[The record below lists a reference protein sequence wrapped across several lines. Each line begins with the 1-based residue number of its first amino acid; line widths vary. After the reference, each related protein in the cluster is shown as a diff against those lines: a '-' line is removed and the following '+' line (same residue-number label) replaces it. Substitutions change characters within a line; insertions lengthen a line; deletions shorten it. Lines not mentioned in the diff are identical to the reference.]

1 MAETI
6 GVIDYGMGN
15 LHSLGKAL
23 ERVASSERIV
33 ISFDP
38 EELRE
43 CDKLVL
49 PGVGGVR
56 ACMQELQRLELSQLV
71 VEQAKKVPL
80 LGICLGMQV
89 LMEWSDENEGV
100 PALGLIPGKVVRFPD
115 PAAAVPSTSAGDP
128 ASFSRTPAAAPS
140 ASAGDNNSLS
150 KTPAEAKPRLKVPHM
165 GWNRVKQS
173 RAHPIWAG
181 VPDNSWFYFVHSY
194 HAAPRQIKNIL
205 GTADYT
211 HTFCA
216 ALTHDNL
223 VAFQFHPEKSQGAGM
238 QLLSNFVSWDGDV

>member
-33 ISFDP
+33 VSYDA
-38 EELRE
+38 EELRA

-56 ACMQELQRLELSQLV
+56 ACMAELKRLELYDLV
-71 VEQAKKVPL
+71 REQAKKVPL

-89 LMEWSDENEGV
+89 LHEWSDENNGV

-115 PAAAVPSTSAGDP
+115 PVPGAA
-128 ASFSRTPAAAPS
+128 
-140 ASAGDNNSLS
+140 
-150 KTPAEAKPRLKVPHM
+150 ERLHVPHM
-165 GWNRVKQS
+165 GWNQVKQVNK
-173 RAHPIWAG
+173 HPIWAG
-181 VPDNSWFYFVHSY
+181 VPDDSWFYFVHSY
-194 HAAPRQIKNIL
+194 HAVPRHKKHLI
-205 GTADYT
+205 GTADYGQP
-211 HTFCA
+211 FA
-216 ALTHDNL
+216 AAVAKDNI
-223 VAFQFHPEKSQGAGM
+223 VAFQFHPEKSREHGM
-238 QLLSNFVSWDGDV
+238 TLLANFVSWDGKA